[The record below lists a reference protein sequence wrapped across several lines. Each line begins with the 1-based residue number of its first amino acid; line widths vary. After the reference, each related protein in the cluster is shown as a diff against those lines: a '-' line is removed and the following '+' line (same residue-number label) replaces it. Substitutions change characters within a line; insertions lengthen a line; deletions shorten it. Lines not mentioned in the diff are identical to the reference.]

1 MDNMKQV
8 CVVEDSAGDAE
19 QLEKFIRRFAEERKE
34 NISVKVYREGI
45 DFLSNYKSDAD
56 VVFLDV
62 EMPILSGID
71 VARKLRD
78 TDPYVQIV
86 FVTNMVQYAL
96 RGYEVSALDY
106 VIKPVSYY
114 RIADCLKRA
123 FMRTPAREVKQLVIT
138 VSPGETVR
146 VAETDIYYIEKQSNY
161 LIYHTV
167 RGDYRARGSLHVA
180 EDELRGGGN
189 FSRCINGCLVNL
201 RYVDRTTQTSVFVGG
216 TELPLARPRRKDFMN
231 DLLGWLGKGGRA

>member
-1 MDNMKQV
+1 MKQV

-123 FMRTPAREVKQLVIT
+123 FMRTPAREVKECVQKGNLKNNYRVKAAEIQCKIQTIT
-138 VSPGETVR
+138 
-146 VAETDIYYIEKQSNY
+146 
-161 LIYHTV
+161 L
-167 RGDYRARGSLHVA
+167 
-180 EDELRGGGN
+180 
-189 FSRCINGCLVNL
+189 
-201 RYVDRTTQTSVFVGG
+201 
-216 TELPLARPRRKDFMN
+216 
-231 DLLGWLGKGGRA
+231 